1 MNKLFRWEIQLLA
14 TIGRI
19 SVGMFISRVR
29 SKGKDGRQYVCYS
42 ASCEWVRLDGGI
54 TYQAHIT

>member
-1 MNKLFRWEIQLLA
+1 M
-14 TIGRI
+14 
-19 SVGMFISRVR
+19 GMFISRVH